1 MENDLQDFEEFMSK
15 RAAIAQ
21 AYVNGNA
28 ELLAQICSSDMPA
41 TFFGPAGDY
50 EFGADQVANRY
61 KTDAQN
67 FLAGNTS
74 LEILQIG
81 AFGELAFWTGFQRA
95 SVRMKGKEHATPMSL
110 RVTEVFRRDVEG
122 WKLVHRH
129 ADFLKE
135 G

>member
-1 MENDLQDFEEFMSK
+1 MRKLIKKGLLLQ

-41 TFFGPAGDY
+41 TFFSSAGDY
-50 EFGADQVANRY
+50 ELGADQVATRY
-61 KTDAQN
+61 RTDAKN

-95 SVRMKGKEHATPMSL
+95 SVQLKGKEQATPMSL
-110 RVTEVFRRDVEG
+110 RVTEVFSRDVEG